1 MNDDNPITNPI
12 IKNIKDSI
20 SRVLNDNE
28 FTKDVNIAIDRPADM
43 AFGDYSTNIAMI
55 LAPKISSAS
64 KESKSPLSLAIDL
77 VEKLRALK
85 AESADNMPNIS
96 RIEVAGPGFIN
107 FYLTDATTRESI
119 VEIIDTAELYGTS
132 RLEAGKKIAFEYTD
146 PNPFKVFHIGHLMS
160 NTVGESLARLA
171 ETHGAEVRRFC
182 YQGDEGRHVALTIW
196 GLRLMDIP
204 MPDEN
209 ASLGEKVGYFGKA
222 YAKGATE
229 YKRLEDDSKAMD
241 KLDEN
246 GRPNST
252 EFKKMDGEVRELGR
266 KIISREDE
274 EVNEIYDKG
283 REWSLQH
290 FEEIYETLG
299 TKFDRYFFE
308 SQMVAL
314 GKEIVLANTAPKGA
328 SVFEESQSAVIFPG
342 EKYGLH
348 TRVFLTK
355 DGAAL
360 YEAKE
365 MALAQEKYKAY
376 AYDTGI
382 TVTAT
387 EQDEYFKVVLKATE
401 LLFPEIGKKAKHVSH
416 GMMKLTSGKMS
427 SRTGVVVSGES
438 LIEDMIAQSLEKMSE
453 REMSDDE
460 KKSVSRLVAVAGIK
474 YTVLRQALGKN
485 IIFDPEKSLSFEG
498 DSGPYLQ
505 YSYVRAKAVLAKADK
520 EGVALDAT
528 VGNVTEG
535 LSEKSAENATGNTS
549 ENVADNAS
557 QDSIQTN
564 SLSPQTKLEKLLGR
578 YPEIVE
584 RAWLELAPHHVANYL
599 IELAGVFNSF
609 YTAVPIVKVGDGE
622 SSYKVALTKAFSIVI
637 KNGMNVLGMQ
647 APEKM

>member
-1 MNDDNPITNPI
+1 MSMNDNNPIV
-12 IKNIKDSI
+12 KGIKDSI
-20 SRVLNDNE
+20 IKVLNDSFAE
-28 FTKDVNIAIDRPADM
+28 AGLVSDASATGIALEKAGLEEMLSKVALDRPADM
-43 AFGDYSTNIAMI
+43 SHGDYSTNIAMM
-55 LAPKISSAS
+55 LAPKLSSVS
-64 KESKSPLSLAIDL
+64 KKSPLSLAIDL

-85 AESADNMPNIS
+85 AESADSMPS
-96 RIEVAGPGFIN
+96 VASIEVAGPGFIN
-107 FYLTDATTRESI
+107 FYLTPDTTRESI

-171 ETHGAEVRRFC
+171 ETQGAEVRRFC

-196 GLRLMDIP
+196 GLRLMDTS
-204 MPDEN
+204 MPDEST
-209 ASLGEKVGYFGKA
+209 SLSEKVAYFGKA
-222 YAKGATE
+222 YALGATE
-229 YKRLEDDSKAMD
+229 YKRLEDESKSQGAV
-241 KLDEN
+241 DEN
-246 GRPNST
+246 GRPNSA
-252 EFKKMDGEVRELGR
+252 EFKKMDEEMREIGR
-266 KIISREDE
+266 KILSRADE

-314 GKEIVLANTAPKGA
+314 GKEIVLANAAPKGKA
-328 SVFEESQSAVIFPG
+328 VFEESQGAVIFPG

-348 TRVFLTK
+348 TRVFVTK

-365 MALAQEKYKAY
+365 MGLAQEKYKVY

-382 TVTAT
+382 TVTAS

-401 LLFPEIGKKAKHVSH
+401 LLFPEIGNKAKHVSH

-460 KKSVSRLVAVAGIK
+460 KKSVAKLVAVAGIK

-505 YSYVRAKAVLAKADK
+505 YSYVRAKAVLAKAER
-520 EGVALDAT
+520 EGVTMDAT
-528 VGNVTEG
+528 SGGANHD
-535 LSEKSAENATGNTS
+535 A
-549 ENVADNAS
+549 
-557 QDSIQTN
+557 
-564 SLSPQTKLEKLLGR
+564 SLSPQIKLEKLLGR
-578 YPEIVE
+578 YPETVE
-584 RAWLELAPHHVANYL
+584 RSWLELAPHHLANYL
-599 IELAGVFNSF
+599 IELAGAFNSF
-609 YTAVPIVKVGDGE
+609 YTATPIVKAGDTE
-622 SSYKVALTKAFSIVI
+622 SPYKVALTKAFSIVI